1 MSRQAAIWVDMGC
14 FRRTGPDEELD
25 NSLSLRHGG
34 GGGSDSGS
42 GSSEMCN
49 VVCMGA
55 LLCDVVVSV
64 VFE

>member
-34 GGGSDSGS
+34 SSGGGS